1 MERPA
6 NETGGGGRHEIPG
19 PRPLLAS
26 RRRPGAGK
34 IARVIWQRR
43 WPRWFL
49 LVGVWTLPCLYFA
62 VQVYLQKAYENQPI
76 SLTQALTRGLVFWWL
91 WAALSPLILRL
102 RRTFPVARSEWL
114 DGLLFHLPTGVIF
127 SLAHLLLYVLLTSWL
142 DGGVPGSVAGLL
154 AQFQPV
160 FLSGFAWSS
169 LIYWTILIAGHALDY
184 YQRYQ
189 EGLLRASRLE
199 AQLAQAEL
207 QALKMQLHPHFL
219 FNTLHAISALMQ
231 RDVQAADQMIA
242 RLSELLR
249 MTLRQAGGVPE
260 VTLQRE
266 LEFLDRY
273 LEIEKIRFRTPSTV
287 TTHVEP
293 EALDAQRAE
302 PDPPAAGRERDPAR
316 DRVRRAAGHV
326 EVQRRARQRRRS
338 SSRCG
343 TTARARLRLPLPRGH
358 RPRQHARAAASSSTA
373 SRPASRSAT
382 RPAAGSW

>member
-1 MERPA
+1 M
-6 NETGGGGRHEIPG
+6 
-19 PRPLLAS
+19 
-26 RRRPGAGK
+26 
-34 IARVIWQRR
+34 IWQRR

-76 SLTQALTRGLVFWWL
+76 SLTQALTRGLAFWWL

-199 AQLAQAEL
+199 AQLARAEL
-207 QALKMQLHPHFL
+207 EALKMQLHPHFL
-219 FNTLHAISALMQ
+219 FNTLHSISALL
-231 RDVQAADQMIA
+231 RADPAAAEQMIA
-242 RLSELLR
+242 RLGDLLR
-249 MTLRQAGGVPE
+249 LTLRHSGATE
-260 VTLQRE
+260 VTLAEE
-266 LEFLDRY
+266 LRALECY
-273 LEIEKIRFRTPSTV
+273 LGIEQVRFQDSLQTRLE
-287 TTHVEP
+287 VEP
-293 EALDAQRAE
+293 GALAAQVPNLFLQPLVENAIRHGIAVR
-302 PDPPAAGRERDPAR
+302 DAAGRIE
-316 DRVRRAAGHV
+316 VRAARANGHLRV
-326 EVQRRARQRRRS
+326 EVRDSGPGLAPGPRPQEGVGLAN
-338 SSRCG
+338 
-343 TTARARLRLPLPRGH
+343 TRARLRQLYGTDQLLELSNAPGGGLLVTVEIPFH
-358 RPRQHARAAASSSTA
+358 TA
-373 SRPASRSAT
+373 PAESE
-382 RPAAGSW
+382 AAG